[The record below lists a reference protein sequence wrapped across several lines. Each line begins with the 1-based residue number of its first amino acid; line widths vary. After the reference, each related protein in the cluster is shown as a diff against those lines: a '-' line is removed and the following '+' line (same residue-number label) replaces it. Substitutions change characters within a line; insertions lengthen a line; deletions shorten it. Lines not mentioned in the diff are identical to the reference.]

1 MPFVAPLTR
10 ADLRHMP
17 PVFACRSGRT
27 LAAVPGRLRRRPA
40 ALVLL
45 LMAGLLLA
53 ACQDGERRTR
63 APAPTLG
70 PLAEPVIEGGEL
82 EPVEPAPPL
91 AEGGPRLIVS
101 KSGVVLPVL
110 GPAGEAF
117 RVVTPCGREI
127 AATGTPITT
136 IDVVLDPGH
145 GGEEPGAVGP
155 RGLREKD
162 LNLVVAAHA
171 AKALQAEGVSV
182 LLTRRADYRMTLAT
196 RGLVAQAIHPKAFVS
211 IHHNAGAT
219 EPSPAGPGTEVY
231 HQNQSADSKRL
242 GGLVYEEVKGFL
254 SQQKGVAWVA
264 AQHPGVVARVGSTGD
279 DYYGVLRRSKGNP
292 AVLVEGAYISN
303 RAEEA
308 LLERKDAQKAEG
320 DAVARGILRYLRSA
334 DPGLGFLPSFTSAAA
349 AGGGGG
355 GDGCE
360 DPAL

>member
-1 MPFVAPLTR
+1 
-10 ADLRHMP
+10 MP
-17 PVFACRSGRT
+17 PVLQNPSGRM
-27 LAAVPGRLRRRPA
+27 LRSRRGRSRRRPMVPIVLLLAA
-40 ALVLL
+40 ALVL
-45 LMAGLLLA
+45 G
-53 ACQDGERRTR
+53 ACKESGSVAQR
-63 APAPTLG
+63 PTLG
-70 PLAEPVIEGGEL
+70 PLAEPVIDGEGL

-101 KSGVVLPVL
+101 KKGVVLPVL
-110 GPAGEAF
+110 GPAGDAF
-117 RVVTPCGREI
+117 RVVTPCGKEI

-182 LLTRRADYRMTLAT
+182 LLTRRADYRMTLAA

-211 IHHNAGAT
+211 IHHNAGSSS
-219 EPSPAGPGTEVY
+219 PSPGGPGTEVY
-231 HQNQSADSKRL
+231 HQNSSAESKRL

-254 SQQKGVAWVA
+254 SKQKGVAWVA
-264 AQHPGVVARVGSTGD
+264 AQHPGVVARVGATGD

-303 RAEEA
+303 RPEEA

-320 DAVARGILRYLRSA
+320 EAVARGILRYLRSA
-334 DPGLGFLPSFTSAAA
+334 DPGSGFLPAFSSPAA

-355 GDGCE
+355 ATSCE